1 MLAFRHLTDPA
12 TTLESMLRPKVV
24 SLPGHIQSVFVQNIL
39 KLYAHVVTQAE
50 GRDDS
55 EAVMS
60 ATTLLV
66 EKLPMFVASS
76 DLEVQE
82 RVFMSRT
89 DLRIFERR
97 ILYCCCDIG
106 MLCRATHQIRSTSAR
121 EKRNRWRGADSFVC
135 R

>member
-1 MLAFRHLTDPA
+1 MFSSSILALFVTHIVFAFRHLTDPA

-97 ILYCCCDIG
+97 IYIVIVL
-106 MLCRATHQIRSTSAR
+106 
-121 EKRNRWRGADSFVC
+121 
-135 R
+135 